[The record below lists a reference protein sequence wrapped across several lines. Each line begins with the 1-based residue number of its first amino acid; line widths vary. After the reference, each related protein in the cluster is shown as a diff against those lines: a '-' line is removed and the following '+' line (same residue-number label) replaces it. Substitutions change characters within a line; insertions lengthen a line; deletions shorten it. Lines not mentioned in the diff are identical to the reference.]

1 MPFFPTWTNLYPENS
16 HHKSYT
22 VDLDQGLSFIAPDLV
37 QSLPIS
43 ITDTESD
50 LSLLVKNRTKA
61 LGVVGPDDRG
71 TLAEKILDKSMGSFL
86 WTILV
91 LEELIRCHSR
101 REIYQIL
108 EDVPRGMESLY
119 KRTLDYMSQAA
130 RGKELAKIILMWTVC
145 AIRPMTISELD
156 GALTLDTHDSFPRL
170 EESITTLCGELVVV
184 DKYGRVNMVHET
196 ARQFLV
202 TGGLE
207 SEFFVEKTQA
217 HTRMA
222 RVCLNYLV
230 GEEMK
235 PPRSSRRR
243 PSARL
248 PAARLDFAAYAYT
261 AYSYHL
267 SRSDPLAA
275 GTFQL
280 AVQFFRSNV
289 LTWIETIAD
298 SKSLNHLIRA
308 SKHLKIYVN
317 ACAIER
323 SPLDPRLQA
332 LRRPPVALESGLNG
346 ETRSLVSMPPT

>member
-1 MPFFPTWTNLYPENS
+1 M
-16 HHKSYT
+16 
-22 VDLDQGLSFIAPDLV
+22 
-37 QSLPIS
+37 PIS

-130 RGKELAKIILMWTVC
+130 RGKELAKNILMWAVC

-202 TGGLE
+202 SGGLE

-217 HTRMA
+217 HTDGSGVSQLPCRGRNEA
-222 RVCLNYLV
+222 S
-230 GEEMK
+230 EEQ
-235 PPRSSRRR
+235 PT
-243 PSARL
+243 PS
-248 PAARLDFAAYAYT
+248 F
-261 AYSYHL
+261 
-267 SRSDPLAA
+267 
-275 GTFQL
+275 GTF
-280 AVQFFRSNV
+280 ASSKIRFRRLCIHSI
-289 LTWIETIAD
+289 LL
-298 SKSLNHLIRA
+298 SSLE
-308 SKHLKIYVN
+308 V
-317 ACAIER
+317 
-323 SPLDPRLQA
+323 
-332 LRRPPVALESGLNG
+332 
-346 ETRSLVSMPPT
+346 